1 MRQPVE
7 LLLSRM
13 DSHPDEF
20 LIEPKSG
27 TSNKF
32 VTMINQYRRFFTD
45 EEKKAIDEKLSEV
58 NLNRLLERTMTIIFP
73 PQEVE
78 ELVEESPV
86 FDSQGYANQM
96 ALNKT
101 QILLHQKFMEAELKK
116 QMAQVEEDN
125 DYRKMIERL
134 RLEGY
139 L

>member
-78 ELVEESPV
+78 EESPA
-86 FDSQGYANQM
+86 FDSQGYANKI
-96 ALNKT
+96 ALTKT

-116 QMAQVEEDN
+116 QMAEVEEDN
-125 DYRKMIERL
+125 DYSKTIERL

>member
-78 ELVEESPV
+78 EEEESPV

>member
-13 DSHPDEF
+13 ESHPDEF

-78 ELVEESPV
+78 EEELVEESP
-86 FDSQGYANQM
+86 AKM
-96 ALNKT
+96 ALTKT
-101 QILLHQKFMEAELKK
+101 QILLHQKLMEAELKK
-116 QMAQVEEDN
+116 QMAEVEEDN
-125 DYRKMIERL
+125 DYSKTIERL

>member
-73 PQEVE
+73 PQEE
-78 ELVEESPV
+78 EESSV

>member
-73 PQEVE
+73 PQEDE
-78 ELVEESPV
+78 EIEESP
-86 FDSQGYANQM
+86 AKM
-96 ALNKT
+96 ALTKT
-101 QILLHQKFMEAELKK
+101 QILLHQKLMEAELKK

>member
-73 PQEVE
+73 PPDEDSSV
-78 ELVEESPV
+78 L
-86 FDSQGYANQM
+86 DSQGYANQM

>member
-73 PQEVE
+73 PQED
-78 ELVEESPV
+78 EES
-86 FDSQGYANQM
+86 DALDAQGYVTKM
-96 ALNKT
+96 ALTKT
-101 QILLHQKFMEAELKK
+101 QILLHEKFMEAELKK
-116 QMAQVEEDN
+116 QMAEVKEDN
-125 DYRKMIERL
+125 DYRKTIERL

>member
-73 PQEVE
+73 PQEDA
-78 ELVEESPV
+78 ESDV
-86 FDSQGYANQM
+86 LDAQAYATQM
-96 ALNKT
+96 TLNKT